1 MNLLKSLFTAVMLLA
16 TTLCFGQS
24 NKEPN
29 LHAVGRNLSVHQ
41 ENGVTTIRLDEQ
53 NDDGKAWLVGR
64 KFTNGTIEFD
74 IKGKDTLQHSFV
86 GFAFHGVNDSTYDC
100 IYFRPFNF
108 RATDPVRHSHAVQYV
123 SPPKYDWE
131 ILRNQ
136 FPNKYEQP
144 LPVPPDP
151 NGWFHAK
158 IVVNGKHIS
167 VFVNNDPKPVLE
179 VEQIVPLKGEMLG
192 YWVGNTSGGWW
203 KNLKITNK

>member
-1 MNLLKSLFTAVMLLA
+1 MKLFFIAAMLFFTGCSVA
-16 TTLCFGQS
+16 QS
-24 NKEPN
+24 NKEQN

-41 ENGVTTIRLDEQ
+41 DKGVTTVHLDEKD
-53 NDDGKAWLVGR
+53 DDGKAWLDDW
-64 KFTNGTIEFD
+64 KFTDGTIEFD
-74 IKGKDTLQHSFV
+74 IKGKDSLQHSFV
-86 GFAFHGVNDSTYDC
+86 GFAFHGVNDYTYEA

-108 RATDPVRHSHAVQYV
+108 RSTDPVRKGHAVQYV
-123 SPPKYDWE
+123 SLPKYDWE
-131 ILRNQ
+131 ILRNTY
-136 FPNKYEQP
+136 PNKYEQP

-179 VEQIVPLKGEMLG
+179 VDQIVPVNGDKLA

-203 KNLKITNK
+203 KNLKVTNK

>member
-1 MNLLKSLFTAVMLLA
+1 MNLMKALSTAAMLLFA
-16 TTLCFGQS
+16 ACCFGQS

-29 LHAVGRNLSVHQ
+29 LHAVGRNLSVHE
-41 ENGVTTIRLDEQ
+41 ENGVTTVHLDEK
-53 NDDGKAWLVGR
+53 NDDGKAWLIGQ

-108 RATDPVRHSHAVQYV
+108 KAADAVRRSHAVQYV

-144 LPVPPDP
+144 LPIPPDP

-158 IVVNGKHIS
+158 IVVKGKHIS
-167 VFVNNDPKPVLE
+167 VFVNNDPKAVLE
-179 VEQIVPLKGEMLG
+179 VDQIVPLTGKMLG

-203 KNLKITNK
+203 KNLKISR